1 MMENFIRINDT
12 LFVDLNNYHEQVDET
27 EDLNIFEA
35 NYVEGGANYQHDEQ
49 TRCKV
54 EIKRYVDIFVEL
66 VKDKH
71 VSCDISK
78 KFKDGNLDIV
88 RLIQAINNSRVK
100 EEEFHFTRLMMI
112 ICLKNYIFHYVN
124 RYLKSIIKDYE
135 RSKYKK
141 EVKNF
146 DCLIYS
152 KGSGE
157 IFKGSGEVCKGSGE
171 VCKGSGEACKDTW
184 SGGHQEWE
192 DKTHSH
198 IAGANFLFIKFLSE
212 DISKNF
218 ELLENGENA
227 SKHISEKE
235 WAYLKEKILLLIRN
249 SCVINSNENKKF
261 ATLME
266 FIDKNMYRSF
276 KRHKSIVE
284 MKKFNICLYFIDIFF
299 NLFLIDYPCK
309 WGNLLGYIFS
319 TFNFISIYSRNDL
332 ANVINGDYNS
342 TLSCLTDLMMCCAAA
357 SQMENI
363 KEGGVTGE
371 NNPPRVVI
379 HFQNFYSLMFL
390 MNKMV
395 KKYIP
400 RTQNSNSYSVLYH
413 SYFISHINSSNKDF
427 LETGEYSALKI
438 PCENLLAG
446 FKDIIKV
453 FFPIFNRLLCILLNY
468 VESIYVVFMVK
479 KIVKFLYKTLLCHF
493 SSLPEELMKNE
504 LDILFTNIAN
514 ILDIN
519 LDAYVHNLYFTN
531 TSESS
536 AKGSISV
543 AKITEETSY
552 ENLSEL
558 IHVKDHNADR
568 LFLIILLKSKKWC
581 LKILNMFLYRSI
593 HFDEMNETWKSL
605 LKRFENMYIL
615 FLEKIAVLI
624 LKAIINTSYTE
635 GDRMHYDKL
644 ICYIRYVV
652 DFTDYLNFADK
663 CLSLS
668 LNYLCMIVS
677 FDHLQVFVKQNI
689 LSEAF
694 LGCLFVH
701 IGSSSHVEC
710 VDNFFTNGS
719 PQKEESLLFDNLKFE
734 RYIICFHKIPL
745 YRKYLSDYY
754 DDTKSKNVLKKYVNY
769 IIFLFCEL
777 LDKYFYDVIFY
788 LDANVKEHLR
798 TCLVLQNEYMHV
810 LYPDMFVKKEMDF
823 SNDVVEIS
831 CYKKSNLLIYAEMC
845 MRTKNHN
852 IYIRSVISYISEII
866 QKHMR
871 ENGIDHQVD
880 LSSFYLLNSDT
891 FSSLIFIIKNLPLYK
906 YSQEELIFK
915 DLYSMQNEHNL
926 NLSCLVMNDINLYKY
941 FSLFMFLVYYKWV
954 FITRVLR
961 GVIDEGVLL
970 GGPGAF
976 ASSATSAANAAN
988 GASPTCLTSCTPM
1001 SPVTPPFGGPPADQ
1015 DDGRASRESEDLTV
1029 DDYIEEYCKNR
1040 KKYKP
1045 LISSDEKEIENFDHI
1060 VTDFKIRDKSF
1071 FLNYMLVNIFHP
1083 YSNNLK
1089 RVIMWML
1096 KEYTSM
1102 TRFSENVLQF
1112 FFYICFVNLFYFEK
1126 HLKFK
1131 SFDTLINLMYKYGIP
1146 RQAFYN
1152 DFREVFTF
1160 LFFHLLILFI
1170 KNESSSPDNDFYE
1183 DNVSIVLSQ
1192 NYEKRYLLSY
1202 LLNCLKGEHN
1212 PLHDYSHE
1220 REKMCRSY
1228 LYNQVNCFTDFFI
1241 NDVLYHN
1248 FQYYIEKMEVRN
1260 LNQFLNFISL
1270 FYQNEINN
1278 NIFLFINLLNESLLD
1293 TTSSH
1298 KCGSYK
1304 EHSSFLRALKFF
1316 SFFLEHYKNA
1326 SSTQDVLIIKI
1337 LQGEKFIAYF
1347 KHIVRTVK
1355 KNQVCEEIL
1364 NEIYYILH
1372 IFTKNSLFNYK
1383 IFWFYFLYSVACIS
1397 KSLNVFQLRE
1407 VTKLEK
1413 VANIPVYLFQF
1424 FSNVIRRDV
1433 LYFFFSLAEENPFG
1447 ASSVNISLLEIFRK
1461 ISLLLILLSEEN
1473 SSEQHFCNS
1482 STLHICGLYLYNNLL
1497 SYLFTLLCRNKIFF
1511 TYLFWGKLRRAYD
1524 LLQEED
1530 GAQLSDMDDAVS
1542 NYSFGKFDELSGA
1555 GRGRN
1560 GGSNGGCNSG
1570 CNSGGFVFLDE
1581 AFLEGA
1587 VGTSGGM
1594 GVAVGDGMSDD
1605 LDYSADD
1612 PDADEGGGMY
1622 VEVDEVGEVGEVDQ
1636 VNELNEEDNEKEAHT
1651 SEDAMRSYS
1660 KDPKSLS
1667 SDLSFQ
1673 RSDLNDSV
1681 KEAGASGESWR
1692 GEVLFYKEMKNY
1704 FLNKKKKLKSG
1715 GRKNRGKNRKK
1726 KNNSINTNEMVN
1738 MNENINAN
1746 DNINT
1751 NEMASIKR
1759 HKHQWSHPEG
1769 GGIANEAHSSGCSQ
1783 GNANGGENKMAK
1795 LLNTV
1800 YFNIFLLKDK
1810 KREHI
1815 KMLLKTLKAVNQN
1828 LVLDGSEN
1836 EYHNYTMLLMLQKK
1850 RYIYQSL
1857 SLYVFMDVQD
1867 FFTILVNENILG
1879 SIIDEWLN
1887 DILYIYQNSD
1897 DLKYFIFA
1905 FSNLLIYLCMYE
1917 QKKRES
1923 GGCVAG
1929 GGEAEGEGE
1938 EESGFPFLKSASTT
1952 NSSMNNFDTILR
1964 ETKLEFF
1971 NPYAIA
1977 QLRERLP
1984 RIVNAVVNVFLI
1996 LPIPYEENVK
2006 MFKKNILRRLAPICG
2021 EGDNI
2026 ENNNLLKFNSDNRA
2040 TDNLSVTFKEIHFN
2054 DLLQNIEFMH
2064 LNKYEQKFYERN
2076 QNSLKF
2082 SYDNVVHVNKSEDL
2096 ILYDKKISI
2105 NYYFQ
2110 SGLQDDFVNRLVS
2123 ECADEHFKV
2132 ALYARKAF
2140 SLLNQEFF
2148 SNEDLIGILGC
2159 SDKYYNFVNVIRL
2172 DI

>member
-1 MMENFIRINDT
+1 MENYIKINDT
-12 LFVDLNNYHEQVDET
+12 LFVDLNNYHKQVDEA
-27 EDLNIFEA
+27 EDLNIFEG
-35 NYVEGGANYQHDEQ
+35 NYVEGGANYQHDAE
-49 TRCKV
+49 TNNKV

-71 VSCDISK
+71 VSYDISK
-78 KFKDGNLDIV
+78 KFKDSNLDIV
-88 RLIQAINNSRVK
+88 RIIQAINNSHVK
-100 EEEFHFTRLMMI
+100 EKEELHFTRLMMI

-124 RYLKSIIKDYE
+124 KYLKNIIKDYE
-135 RSKYKK
+135 RNKYKK
-141 EVKNF
+141 EVKNI

-157 IFKGSGEVCKGSGE
+157 I
-171 VCKGSGEACKDTW
+171 CKDTW
-184 SGGHQEWE
+184 NSGQQDLE
-192 DKTHSH
+192 DKTYLHN
-198 IAGANFLFIKFLSE
+198 GGDNFLFIKFLSE

-218 ELLENGENA
+218 ELLENGDNA

-235 WAYLKEKILLLIRN
+235 WVYLKGKILLLIKN
-249 SCVINSNENKKF
+249 SCVINCNGSKKF
-261 ATLME
+261 ATLVE
-266 FIDKNMYRSF
+266 FINNNMYRSF

-299 NLFLIDYPCK
+299 NLFLIDYPFK
-309 WGNLLGYIFS
+309 WGNLLGDIFS
-319 TFNFISIYSRNDL
+319 TFNFISIYNSNDL
-332 ANVINGDYNS
+332 ANAINSDYNS
-342 TLSCLTDLMMCCAAA
+342 TLCCLNDLIKCGAAP
-357 SQMENI
+357 SQMENM
-363 KEGGVTGE
+363 KQGGNNGE
-371 NNPPRVVI
+371 NNTHRVVI

-400 RTQNSNSYSVLYH
+400 RTQNNHSYSVLYH
-413 SYFISHINSSNKDF
+413 SYFISHINGSNKDF
-427 LETGEYSALKI
+427 LENGEYSALKI

-446 FKDIIKV
+446 FKDIIKI
-453 FFPIFNRLLCILLNY
+453 FFPLFNRLLCTLLNW
-468 VESIYVVFMVK
+468 VESSIYVVFMVK

-493 SSLPEELMKNE
+493 SSLPEELIMNE
-504 LDILFTNIAN
+504 LEILFTNIVN
-514 ILDIN
+514 ILDIDLN
-519 LDAYVHNLYFTN
+519 AYVHKLYFTN
-531 TSESS
+531 TNESCS
-536 AKGSISV
+536 KGSISV

-558 IHVKDHNADR
+558 IHNKDDNVDK

-593 HFDEMNETWKSL
+593 YFEEMNETWKSL
-605 LKRFENMYIL
+605 LKHFENKYII
-615 FLEKIAVLI
+615 FLEKIALLI
-624 LKAIINTSYTE
+624 LKAIMNTTYTDE
-635 GDRMHYDKL
+635 EKMNYDKL

-710 VDNFFTNGS
+710 VDNFFTNGC

-777 LDKYFYDVIFY
+777 LDKYFYDIIFY

-798 TCLVLQNEYMHV
+798 TCLVIQNEYMHV

-823 SNDVVEIS
+823 SKDVVEIS
-831 CYKKSNLLIYAEMC
+831 CYKKSNLLINAEMC
-845 MRTKNHN
+845 MRTKNHK
-852 IYIRSVISYISEII
+852 IYINSVISCISEII

-871 ENGIDHQVD
+871 ENDMQDKVD
-880 LSSFYLLNSDT
+880 ISLFNLLNSDT
-891 FSSLIFIIKNLPLYK
+891 FNSLIFIINNLPLYK
-906 YSQEELIFK
+906 YSQDELIFK
-915 DLYSMQNEHNL
+915 DLYSMQNKHNL
-926 NLSCLVMNDINLYKY
+926 NLSSLIMNDINLYKY

-954 FITRVLR
+954 FIMKVLR

-970 GGPGAF
+970 GGHGVPTSV
-976 ASSATSAANAAN
+976 ASGESGTL
-988 GASPTCLTSCTPM
+988 PTCVTTQTASM
-1001 SPVTPPFGGPPADQ
+1001 SPNIGGTPGDP
-1015 DDGRASRESEDLTV
+1015 DDGPTIRESEDLTI

-1040 KKYKP
+1040 KKYKTHF
-1045 LISSDEKEIENFDHI
+1045 SSDEKEMEMFDQI
-1060 VTDFKIRDKSF
+1060 VTDFKMRDKSF

-1096 KEYTSM
+1096 KEYSSM

-1112 FFYICFVNLFYFEK
+1112 FFYTCFINLFHFEK

-1146 RQAFYN
+1146 RQIFYN
-1152 DFREVFTF
+1152 DFREIFTF
-1160 LFFHLLILFI
+1160 LFFQLLILFI
-1170 KNESSSPDNDFYE
+1170 KNESNSHDNEFYE
-1183 DNVSIVLSQ
+1183 DNVNVLLSP
-1192 NYEKRYLLSY
+1192 NYEKRYFLSY
-1202 LLNCLKGEHN
+1202 LTGEHN
-1212 PLHDYSHE
+1212 PLCDYTWDKT
-1220 REKMCRSY
+1220 KMCSSY
-1228 LYNQVNCFTDFFI
+1228 MYNQVNCFTDFFI

-1248 FQYYIEKMEVRN
+1248 FQYYIEKMEVRH

-1298 KCGSYK
+1298 MYGSDK
-1304 EHSSFLRALKFF
+1304 EHSSFLKALKFF

-1326 SSTQDVLIIKI
+1326 SSTQDVLIIKV

-1347 KHIVRTVK
+1347 KNIVRRVK

-1364 NEIYYILH
+1364 NEIYYVLH

-1383 IFWFYFLYSVACIS
+1383 IFWFYFLYSVASIS
-1397 KSLNVFQLRE
+1397 KSLDIFQLRE
-1407 VTKLEK
+1407 ITKLEK

-1433 LYFFFSLAEENPFG
+1433 LYFFFSLAEENPFS
-1447 ASSVNISLLEIFRK
+1447 AKCLNISLVEIFRK

-1473 SSEQHFCNS
+1473 LNEQHFCNN

-1497 SYLFTLLCRNKIFF
+1497 FYLFMLLVKNKIFF
-1511 TYLFWGKLRRAYD
+1511 TYLFWGKLQRAYD

-1530 GAQLSDMDDAVS
+1530 GAELSDMDDVVS
-1542 NYSFGKFDELSGA
+1542 NYSFSKFDEMSGTS
-1555 GRGRN
+1555 RDCNN
-1560 GGSNGGCNSG
+1560 GE
-1570 CNSGGFVFLDE
+1570 FVFLDDD
-1581 AFLEGA
+1581 FLEGNCEEGA
-1587 VGTSGGM
+1587 GYG
-1594 GVAVGDGMSDD
+1594 VGDASE
-1605 LDYSADD
+1605 DD
-1612 PDADEGGGMY
+1612 PDVDGGGGIY
-1622 VEVDEVGEVGEVDQ
+1622 VDVDE
-1636 VNELNEEDNEKEAHT
+1636 EENEKNVNT
-1651 SEDAMRSYS
+1651 GEDVMKNYS
-1660 KDPKSLS
+1660 KNPKSLS
-1667 SDLSFQ
+1667 SDMSFQ
-1673 RSDLNDSV
+1673 RSDMNDSMY
-1681 KEAGASGESWR
+1681 EAGMSGEGWK

-1704 FLNKKKKLKSG
+1704 FLNKKKKLK
-1715 GRKNRGKNRKK
+1715 RRRKK
-1726 KNNSINTNEMVN
+1726 KNKERNIISDTSKWSNPKGGETTNSV
-1738 MNENINAN
+1738 
-1746 DNINT
+1746 
-1751 NEMASIKR
+1751 
-1759 HKHQWSHPEG
+1759 
-1769 GGIANEAHSSGCSQ
+1769 HSNVSSQ
-1783 GNANGGENKMAK
+1783 GNMNSGDGDPSKENKIVK

-1815 KMLLKTLKAVNQN
+1815 KMLLKTLKCINQN
-1828 LVLDGSEN
+1828 LVLNSSEN
-1836 EYHNYTMLLMLQKK
+1836 EYHKYTMLLMLQKK

-1857 SLYVFMDVQD
+1857 SLYVFMDIQD
-1867 FFTILVNENILG
+1867 LFSIMVSENILG

-1887 DILYIYQNSD
+1887 DIFYIYQNSD

-1905 FSNLLIYLCMYE
+1905 FSNILIYLCMYE

-1923 GGCVAG
+1923 NSCAAG
-1929 GGEAEGEGE
+1929 GDKEGEGE
-1938 EESGFPFLKSASTT
+1938 EEKGFAFLKSTSTAH
-1952 NSSMNNFDTILR
+1952 SSMNNFDTILR
-1964 ETKLEFF
+1964 EIKWEFF
-1971 NPYAIA
+1971 DEYAIR
-1977 QLRERLP
+1977 QLKERLP
-1984 RIVNAVVNVFLI
+1984 RIINAVVNVLLI
-1996 LPIPYEENVK
+1996 LPIPYEENMK

-2026 ENNNLLKFNSDNRA
+2026 QNNNLLKFNSDNSA
-2040 TDNLSVTFKEIHFN
+2040 TDNLSATFKEIHFN

-2082 SYDNVVHVNKSEDL
+2082 SYDHVVHINKSEDL

-2110 SGLQDDFVNRLVS
+2110 SSIHDDFVNRLVS
-2123 ECADEHFKV
+2123 ECNDEHFKI
-2132 ALYARKAF
+2132 AFYARKAF

-2148 SNEDLIGILGC
+2148 STDDLIRILGC

>member
-1 MMENFIRINDT
+1 MENFIKINDT
-12 LFVDLNNYHEQVDET
+12 LFLDLNNYHEQVDET

-35 NYVEGGANYQHDEQ
+35 NHVEGGANYQHDAE
-49 TRCKV
+49 TSCKL

-71 VSCDISK
+71 VSYDISK
-78 KFKDGNLDIV
+78 KFKDSNLDII
-88 RLIQAINNSRVK
+88 RIIQAINNSHVK
-100 EEEFHFTRLMMI
+100 GEELHFARLMMI
-112 ICLKNYIFHYVN
+112 ICLKNYISHYVN
-124 RYLKSIIKDYE
+124 KYLKNIIKDYE
-135 RSKYKK
+135 KSKYKK

-146 DCLIYS
+146 NCLIYS

-157 IFKGSGEVCKGSGE
+157 VR
-171 VCKGSGEACKDTW
+171 KDTW
-184 SGGHQEWE
+184 TSRHQEWE
-192 DKTHSH
+192 DKTYSDN
-198 IAGANFLFIKFLSE
+198 AGANFLFIKFLSE
-212 DISKNF
+212 DICKNF
-218 ELLENGENA
+218 ELLENGENT

-235 WAYLKEKILLLIRN
+235 WAYLKDKILLLIKN
-249 SCVINSNENKKF
+249 SCVINCNENKKF
-261 ATLME
+261 SNLVE
-266 FIDKNMYRSF
+266 FINKNMYRSF

-299 NLFLIDYPCK
+299 NLFLIDYPFK
-309 WGNLLGYIFS
+309 WGSLLGDIFS
-319 TFNFISIYSRNDL
+319 TFHFISIYNSNDL
-332 ANVINGDYNS
+332 MNVINGDYNS
-342 TLSCLTDLMMCCAAA
+342 TLSCLTNLMKFDAAA
-357 SQMENI
+357 SQMENM
-363 KEGGVTGE
+363 KEGGNNEE
-371 NNPPRVVI
+371 NNTHRVVI
-379 HFQNFYSLMFL
+379 HFQNFYSLMFI

-400 RTQNSNSYSVLYH
+400 KTQNNNSYSVLYH

-427 LETGEYSALKI
+427 LENGEYSSLRI
-438 PCENLLAG
+438 PCENLLSG
-446 FKDIIKV
+446 FKDIIKI
-453 FFPIFNRLLCILLNY
+453 FFPIFNRLLCTLLNY
-468 VESIYVVFMVK
+468 MESIYVVFMVK
-479 KIVKFLYKTLLCHF
+479 KMVKFLYKTLLCHF
-493 SSLPEELMKNE
+493 SILPEELIKNE
-504 LDILFTNIAN
+504 LEILFTNIVN
-514 ILDIN
+514 ILDID
-519 LDAYVHNLYFTN
+519 LDAYVHKLYFTN
-531 TSESS
+531 TSESC
-536 AKGSISV
+536 AKGTISV

-558 IHVKDHNADR
+558 IHNKDHNIDR
-568 LFLIILLKSKKWC
+568 LFLMILLKSKKWC

-593 HFDEMNETWKSL
+593 YFDEMNETWKAL
-605 LKRFENMYIL
+605 LKHFENKYII
-615 FLEKIAVLI
+615 FLEKISLLI
-624 LKAIINTSYTE
+624 LKAIINTNYTDE
-635 GDRMHYDKL
+635 ERMHYDKL

-701 IGSSSHVEC
+701 IGSISHVEC
-710 VDNFFTNGS
+710 VDNFFTDGS
-719 PQKEESLLFDNLKFE
+719 VQKEESLLFDNLKFE

-798 TCLVLQNEYMHV
+798 TCLVIQNEYMHV

-831 CYKKSNLLIYAEMC
+831 CYKKSDLLINAEMC

-852 IYIRSVISYISEII
+852 IYINSVISCISQII

-871 ENGIDHQVD
+871 ENDMQEKVD
-880 LSSFYLLNSDT
+880 LSLFSLLNSDT
-891 FSSLIFIIKNLPLYK
+891 FNSLIFIIKNFPLYK

-915 DLYSMQNEHNL
+915 DLYSMHNKHNL
-926 NLSCLVMNDINLYKY
+926 NLSCLIMNDINLYKY

-954 FITRVLR
+954 FIMRVLR

-970 GGPGAF
+970 GGVAPPTCSAF
-976 ASSATSAANAAN
+976 A
-988 GASPTCLTSCTPM
+988 ASGGTGECDALPTCVMTPTFAG
-1001 SPVTPPFGGPPADQ
+1001 SPSNQNGG
-1015 DDGRASRESEDLTV
+1015 RTTRETEDLTI
-1029 DDYIEEYCKNR
+1029 DDYIEEYCKNK
-1040 KKYKP
+1040 KKYKQH
-1045 LISSDEKEIENFDHI
+1045 LSSNEKEIEMFDQI

-1096 KEYTSM
+1096 KEYSSM
-1102 TRFSENVLQF
+1102 TKFSENILQF
-1112 FFYICFVNLFYFEK
+1112 FFYMCFINLFYFEK

-1146 RQAFYN
+1146 RQIFYN
-1152 DFREVFTF
+1152 DFREIFTF
-1160 LFFHLLILFI
+1160 LFFQLLILFI
-1170 KNESSSPDNDFYE
+1170 KNESNSHDNEFYE
-1183 DNVSIVLSQ
+1183 DNVNVLLSQ
-1192 NYEKRYLLSY
+1192 NQEKRYLVSY
-1202 LLNCLKGEHN
+1202 LKGEDS
-1212 PLHDYSHE
+1212 PLFEYTC
-1220 REKMCRSY
+1220 EKAKLWSSY

-1293 TTSSH
+1293 TTSSYMS
-1298 KCGSYK
+1298 GSEK

-1347 KHIVRTVK
+1347 KNIVRTVK

-1433 LYFFFSLAEENPFG
+1433 LYFFFTLAEEKPFS
-1447 ASSVNISLLEIFRK
+1447 ANCLNISLVEIFRK
-1461 ISLLLILLSEEN
+1461 ISLLLILLSEKN
-1473 SSEQHFCNS
+1473 LNEQHFCNN

-1497 SYLFTLLCRNKIFF
+1497 FYLFMLLGKNKIFF
-1511 TYLFWGKLRRAYD
+1511 TYLFWGKLRKAYE
-1524 LLQEED
+1524 LLQEEE
-1530 GAQLSDMDDAVS
+1530 GAHLSDMDDVVS
-1542 NYSFGKFDELSGA
+1542 NYSFSKFDEMSGTS
-1555 GRGRN
+1555 RECNN
-1560 GGSNGGCNSG
+1560 GD
-1570 CNSGGFVFLDE
+1570 FVFLDDE
-1581 AFLEGA
+1581 FLEGNCTDG
-1587 VGTSGGM
+1587 VGYAM
-1594 GVAVGDGMSDD
+1594 GDAVGDCADD
-1605 LDYSADD
+1605 ASVDD
-1612 PDADEGGGMY
+1612 PDADQGGGIY
-1622 VEVDEVGEVGEVDQ
+1622 VEVDE
-1636 VNELNEEDNEKEAHT
+1636 EENEKNAHT
-1651 SEDAMRSYS
+1651 SEDTMQNYS
-1660 KDPKSLS
+1660 MNPKSLS

-1673 RSDLNDSV
+1673 KSDLNDSMY
-1681 KEAGASGESWR
+1681 ETETNGESWK

-1704 FLNKKKKLKSG
+1704 FLNKKKKLKS
-1715 GRKNRGKNRKK
+1715 RRKK
-1726 KNNSINTNEMVN
+1726 KKKNKESNTNKCSHLNGGSGDITKNVHSN
-1738 MNENINAN
+1738 DSSHRNIN
-1746 DNINT
+1746 
-1751 NEMASIKR
+1751 
-1759 HKHQWSHPEG
+1759 G
-1769 GGIANEAHSSGCSQ
+1769 GDVNQSR
-1783 GNANGGENKMAK
+1783 ENKIVK

-1810 KREHI
+1810 KNEHI
-1815 KMLLKTLKAVNQN
+1815 KMLLKTLKSINHN
-1828 LVLDGSEN
+1828 LVLNDSES
-1836 EYHNYTMLLMLQKK
+1836 EYHKYTMLLMLQKK

-1857 SLYVFMDVQD
+1857 SLYVFMDIQD
-1867 FFTILVNENILG
+1867 FFAILVRENILG

-1887 DILYIYQNSD
+1887 DIFYIYQNSD

-1905 FSNLLIYLCMYE
+1905 FSNILIYLCMYE
-1917 QKKRES
+1917 QKKRELAGCAS
-1923 GGCVAG
+1923 G
-1929 GGEAEGEGE
+1929 GE
-1938 EESGFPFLKSASTT
+1938 EEKGFRFLKSSSTT

-1964 ETKLEFF
+1964 EIKLEFF
-1971 NPYAIA
+1971 DEYAIA

-1984 RIVNAVVNVFLI
+1984 RIINAVVNVFLI

-2006 MFKKNILRRLAPICG
+2006 VFKKNILRRLAPICG

-2026 ENNNLLKFNSDNRA
+2026 ENNNLLKFNSDNSA
-2040 TDNLSVTFKEIHFN
+2040 TDNLSATFKEIHFN

-2082 SYDNVVHVNKSEDL
+2082 SYDNVVHINKSEDL

-2110 SGLQDDFVNRLVS
+2110 SSIHDDFVNRLVS
-2123 ECADEHFKV
+2123 ECNDEHFKI

-2148 SNEDLIGILGC
+2148 SNDDLIGILGC

>member
-1 MMENFIRINDT
+1 MENYIKINDT
-12 LFVDLNNYHEQVDET
+12 LFVDLNSYHEQVDET
-27 EDLNIFEA
+27 EDLNIFDA
-35 NYVEGGANYQHDEQ
+35 NHVEGGAIFQHDAE
-49 TRCKV
+49 TSCKV

-71 VSCDISK
+71 VSYDISK
-78 KFKDGNLDIV
+78 KFKDSNLDIV
-88 RLIQAINNSRVK
+88 RIIQAINNSHLK
-100 EEEFHFTRLMMI
+100 EEEEFHFTRLMMI
-112 ICLKNYIFHYVN
+112 ICLKNYISHYVN
-124 RYLKSIIKDYE
+124 KYLKSIIKDYE
-135 RSKYKK
+135 RNKYKK

-146 DCLIYS
+146 NCLIYS
-152 KGSGE
+152 KGSEE
-157 IFKGSGEVCKGSGE
+157 I
-171 VCKGSGEACKDTW
+171 CKDTW
-184 SGGHQEWE
+184 SSGHQEWE
-192 DKTHSH
+192 DNTYSDN
-198 IAGANFLFIKFLSE
+198 AGANFLFIKFLSE

-218 ELLENGENA
+218 ALLENGENV

-235 WAYLKEKILLLIRN
+235 WAYLKEKILLLIKN
-249 SCVINSNENKKF
+249 SCVINRNEDKKF
-261 ATLME
+261 STLLE

-284 MKKFNICLYFIDIFF
+284 MKKFNICLYFIDVFF
-299 NLFLIDYPCK
+299 NLFLIDYPFK
-309 WGNLLGYIFS
+309 WGNLLGDIFS
-319 TFNFISIYSRNDL
+319 TFNFISIYSGSDL
-332 ANVINGDYNS
+332 VNVINGDYNS
-342 TLSCLTDLMMCCAAA
+342 TLSCLTDLMKCRGAS
-357 SQMENI
+357 SQMENM
-363 KEGGVTGE
+363 KEGGNNGE
-371 NNPPRVVI
+371 SNTHRVVI

-400 RTQNSNSYSVLYH
+400 RTQNNNSYSVLYH
-413 SYFISHINSSNKDF
+413 NYFISHINSSNKDF
-427 LETGEYSALKI
+427 LEKGEYSALKI

-446 FKDIIKV
+446 FKDIIRI
-453 FFPIFNRLLCILLNY
+453 FFPIFNRLLCTLLNY
-468 VESIYVVFMVK
+468 VDSIYVAFMVK
-479 KIVKFLYKTLLCHF
+479 RIVKFLYKTLLCHF
-493 SSLPEELMKNE
+493 SSLPEELIQNE
-504 LDILFTNIAN
+504 LEILFTNIGN
-514 ILDIN
+514 ILDID
-519 LDAYVHNLYFTN
+519 LDAYVHKLYFAN
-531 TSESS
+531 TGESS

-558 IHVKDHNADR
+558 INNKDHNVDR

-593 HFDEMNETWKSL
+593 YFDEMNETWKSL
-605 LKRFENMYIL
+605 LKQFENKYII
-615 FLEKIAVLI
+615 FLEKISLLI
-624 LKAIINTSYTE
+624 LKAIINTNYTE
-635 GDRMHYDKL
+635 EERMHYDKL

-734 RYIICFHKIPL
+734 RYIICFQKIPL
-745 YRKYLSDYY
+745 FGKYLSDYY

-798 TCLVLQNEYMHV
+798 TCLVIQNEYMHV

-831 CYKKSNLLIYAEMC
+831 CYKKSDLLINAEMC

-852 IYIRSVISYISEII
+852 IYINSVFSCISEII
-866 QKHMR
+866 QKHMK
-871 ENGIDHQVD
+871 ENDMQDKVD
-880 LSSFYLLNSDT
+880 LSLFSLLNSDT
-891 FSSLIFIIKNLPLYK
+891 FNSLIFIIKNLPLYK

-915 DLYSMQNEHNL
+915 DLYSMQNKHNL
-926 NLSCLVMNDINLYKY
+926 NLSCLIMNDINLYKY
-941 FSLFMFLVYYKWV
+941 FSLFMFLVYYKWA
-954 FITRVLR
+954 FIMKVLR

-970 GGPGAF
+970 GGVG
-976 ASSATSAANAAN
+976 T
-988 GASPTCLTSCTPM
+988 PTCVTSHTNSMPSMAPTFSGTPL
-1001 SPVTPPFGGPPADQ
+1001 DQ
-1015 DDGRASRESEDLTV
+1015 HDGRTTREREDLTI
-1029 DDYIEEYCKNR
+1029 DDYIEEYCKNK
-1040 KKYKP
+1040 KKYK
-1045 LISSDEKEIENFDHI
+1045 LHLSSDEKEIEKFDQI

-1096 KEYTSM
+1096 KEYSSM

-1112 FFYICFVNLFYFEK
+1112 FFYLCFINLFYFEK

-1146 RQAFYN
+1146 RQIFYN
-1152 DFREVFTF
+1152 DFREIFTF
-1160 LFFHLLILFI
+1160 LFFQLLILFI
-1170 KNESSSPDNDFYE
+1170 KNESNSCDNEFYE
-1183 DNVSIVLSQ
+1183 DNVNVLLTQ
-1192 NYEKRYLLSY
+1192 NHEKRYFFSY
-1202 LLNCLKGEHN
+1202 LRGEDN
-1212 PLHDYSHE
+1212 PLCDYTSD
-1220 REKMCRSY
+1220 KINMWSSY

-1260 LNQFLNFISL
+1260 LNQFLNFVSL
-1270 FYQNEINN
+1270 YYQNEINN

-1293 TTSSH
+1293 TTSSSIS
-1298 KCGSYK
+1298 GSEK

-1326 SSTQDVLIIKI
+1326 SSTQDVLIIKV
-1337 LQGEKFIAYF
+1337 LEGEKFIAYF
-1347 KHIVRTVK
+1347 KNIVRTVK

-1383 IFWFYFLYSVACIS
+1383 IFWFYFLYSVASIS

-1433 LYFFFSLAEENPFG
+1433 LYFFFTLAEKNPF
-1447 ASSVNISLLEIFRK
+1447 SVNCLNISLVEIFRK
-1461 ISLLLILLSEEN
+1461 ISLLLILLSEKN
-1473 SSEQHFCNS
+1473 LNEQHFCNN

-1497 SYLFTLLCRNKIFF
+1497 FYLFMLLGKNKIFF
-1511 TYLFWGKLRRAYD
+1511 TYLFWGKLRRSYE

-1530 GAQLSDMDDAVS
+1530 GAQLSDMDDVVS
-1542 NYSFGKFDELSGA
+1542 NYSFSKFDEMSGA
-1555 GRGRN
+1555 SRDCNN
-1560 GGSNGGCNSG
+1560 GE
-1570 CNSGGFVFLDE
+1570 FVFLDDD
-1581 AFLEGA
+1581 FLGGNCTEGVSHGA
-1587 VGTSGGM
+1587 DNGE
-1594 GVAVGDGMSDD
+1594 DD
-1605 LDYSADD
+1605 ASEDD
-1612 PDADEGGGMY
+1612 PDADEGGGVY
-1622 VEVDEVGEVGEVDQ
+1622 VEV
-1636 VNELNEEDNEKEAHT
+1636 NEEENEKNPHT
-1651 SEDAMRSYS
+1651 SEDTMQNYS
-1660 KDPKSLS
+1660 NKNTKSLS
-1667 SDLSFQ
+1667 SDISFR
-1673 RSDLNDSV
+1673 RSELNDSMY
-1681 KEAGASGESWR
+1681 ETETNGESWK

-1704 FLNKKKKLKSG
+1704 FLNKKKKLK
-1715 GRKNRGKNRKK
+1715 RRRKK
-1726 KNNSINTNEMVN
+1726 KNKESTMKRNTNE
-1738 MNENINAN
+1738 
-1746 DNINT
+1746 
-1751 NEMASIKR
+1751 
-1759 HKHQWSHPEG
+1759 WSNPNG
-1769 GGIANEAHSSGCSQ
+1769 GGGTTKNVHSNGSSQ
-1783 GNANGGENKMAK
+1783 GNTNCGDVNQSRENKIVK

-1815 KMLLKTLKAVNQN
+1815 KMLLKTLKFINDN
-1828 LVLDGSEN
+1828 LVLNDSEN
-1836 EYHNYTMLLMLQKK
+1836 EYHKYTMLLMLQKK

-1857 SLYVFMDVQD
+1857 SLYIFMDIQD
-1867 FFTILVNENILG
+1867 LFTILVSENILG

-1887 DILYIYQNSD
+1887 DIFYIYQNSD

-1905 FSNLLIYLCMYE
+1905 FSNMLIYLCMYE

-1923 GGCVAG
+1923 GDCAVGV
-1929 GGEAEGEGE
+1929 E
-1938 EESGFPFLKSASTT
+1938 EEEKGFPFLKSASTI

-1964 ETKLEFF
+1964 EIKLEFF
-1971 NPYAIA
+1971 DEYAIA
-1977 QLRERLP
+1977 QLKERLP
-1984 RIVNAVVNVFLI
+1984 RIINAVVNVFLI

-2006 MFKKNILRRLAPICG
+2006 VFKKNILRRLAPICG

-2026 ENNNLLKFNSDNRA
+2026 ENNNLLKFNSDNSA
-2040 TDNLSVTFKEIHFN
+2040 TDNLSATFKEIHFS

-2082 SYDNVVHVNKSEDL
+2082 SYDNVVHINKSEDL

-2110 SGLQDDFVNRLVS
+2110 SSIHDDFVNRLVS
-2123 ECADEHFKV
+2123 ECNDEHFKI

-2148 SNEDLIGILGC
+2148 SNDDLIGILGC
-2159 SDKYYNFVNVIRL
+2159 SDKYYNFVNIIRM

>member
-1 MMENFIRINDT
+1 MENFIKINHT

-27 EDLNIFEA
+27 EYLNIFEA
-35 NYVEGGANYQHDEQ
+35 NYVEGGANYQHDAE
-49 TRCKV
+49 TSCKV
-54 EIKRYVDIFVEL
+54 EIKRYVDMFVEL

-71 VSCDISK
+71 VSYDISK
-78 KFKDGNLDIV
+78 KFKDRNLDIV
-88 RLIQAINNSRVK
+88 RIIQAINNSHVK

-124 RYLKSIIKDYE
+124 KYLKSIVKDYE
-135 RSKYKK
+135 KSKYKK

-146 DCLIYS
+146 NCLIYS

-157 IFKGSGEVCKGSGE
+157 IFKDIG
-171 VCKGSGEACKDTW
+171 

-192 DKTHSH
+192 DKTYSH
-198 IAGANFLFIKFLSE
+198 IEEANFLFIKFLSE
-212 DISKNF
+212 DICKNF
-218 ELLENGENA
+218 QLLENGENT

-235 WAYLKEKILLLIRN
+235 WAYLKEKILFLIKN
-249 SCVINSNENKKF
+249 SCVINCNESNKF
-261 ATLME
+261 STLME
-266 FIDKNMYRSF
+266 FINKNMYRSF

-299 NLFLIDYPCK
+299 NLFLIDYPYK
-309 WGNLLGYIFS
+309 WGNLLGDIFS
-319 TFNFISIYSRNDL
+319 TFNFISIYNSNDL

-342 TLSCLTDLMMCCAAA
+342 TLNFLTDLMNSCAAA
-357 SQMENI
+357 SEMENR
-363 KEGGVTGE
+363 KEDGNNGE
-371 NNPPRVVI
+371 NNTHQVVI
-379 HFQNFYSLMFL
+379 HFQNFYSLIFL

-400 RTQNSNSYSVLYH
+400 RMEDNNSYSVLYH

-427 LETGEYSALKI
+427 LEKGDYSALKI

-446 FKDIIKV
+446 FKDIIRI
-453 FFPIFNRLLCILLNY
+453 FFPIFNRLLCTLLNY
-468 VESIYVVFMVK
+468 LESIYVVFMVK

-504 LDILFTNIAN
+504 LEILFTNIGN
-514 ILDIN
+514 ILDID
-519 LDAYVHNLYFTN
+519 LDAYVHRLYFTN

-558 IHVKDHNADR
+558 IHNKDHNVDR

-581 LKILNMFLYRSI
+581 LKMLNMFLYRSI
-593 HFDEMNETWKSL
+593 YFDEMNETWKLL
-605 LKRFENMYIL
+605 LKHFENKYII
-615 FLEKIAVLI
+615 FLEKIALLI
-624 LKAIINTSYTE
+624 LKAIINTNYTDE
-635 GDRMHYDKL
+635 ERMHYDKL
-644 ICYIRYVV
+644 ICYIRYVM

-701 IGSSSHVEC
+701 ISSSSHVEC

-734 RYIICFHKIPL
+734 RYIICFQKIPL

-777 LDKYFYDVIFY
+777 LDKYFYDIIFY

-798 TCLVLQNEYMHV
+798 TCLVIQNEYMHV

-823 SNDVVEIS
+823 SNDVMEIS
-831 CYKKSNLLIYAEMC
+831 CYKKSNLLINAEMC

-852 IYIRSVISYISEII
+852 IYINSVIGSISEII
-866 QKHMR
+866 EKHMR
-871 ENGIDHQVD
+871 ENDIQHKVD
-880 LSSFYLLNSDT
+880 LSSFYLLNSDS
-891 FSSLIFIIKNLPLYK
+891 FNSFIFIIKNLPLYK

-915 DLYSMQNEHNL
+915 DLYSMENKHNL
-926 NLSCLVMNDINLYKY
+926 NFSCLIMNDINLYKY

-970 GGPGAF
+970 GGVGAPTSV
-976 ASSATSAANAAN
+976 ASDEANAT
-988 GASPTCLTSCTPM
+988 GVSGSSPTCPTSHTNSMPT
-1001 SPVTPPFGGPPADQ
+1001 TPPTFAGNPVDQ
-1015 DDGRASRESEDLTV
+1015 DDGRTSRESEDLTV
-1029 DDYIEEYCKNR
+1029 DDYIEEYCKNK
-1040 KKYKP
+1040 KKYQQHF
-1045 LISSDEKEIENFDHI
+1045 SSDEMEIEKFDQI

-1089 RVIMWML
+1089 RIIMWML

-1102 TRFSENVLQF
+1102 TRFSENVMQF
-1112 FFYICFVNLFYFEK
+1112 FFYICFINLFYFEK

-1146 RQAFYN
+1146 RQIFYN

-1160 LFFHLLILFI
+1160 LFFQLLILFI
-1170 KNESSSPDNDFYE
+1170 KNESNSHDNEFYE
-1183 DNVSIVLSQ
+1183 DNVNVLLSP
-1192 NYEKRYLLSY
+1192 NYEKRYFLSY
-1202 LLNCLKGEHN
+1202 LRGEEHN
-1212 PLHDYSHE
+1212 LLPDYTCGKT
-1220 REKMCRSY
+1220 KMWSSY
-1228 LYNQVNCFTDFFI
+1228 LYNQVNWFTDFFI

-1248 FQYYIEKMEVRN
+1248 FQYYIEKMDVRN

-1278 NIFLFINLLNESLLD
+1278 NIFLFINLLNESLLE

-1298 KCGSYK
+1298 ISESDK
-1304 EHSSFLRALKFF
+1304 EHSSFLKALKFF

-1337 LQGEKFIAYF
+1337 LEGEKFIAYF
-1347 KHIVRTVK
+1347 KNIVKTVK
-1355 KNQVCEEIL
+1355 NHMCEEIL

-1397 KSLNVFQLRE
+1397 KSLNVFQLRG

-1433 LYFFFSLAEENPFG
+1433 LYFFFSLAEENPFI
-1447 ASSVNISLLEIFRK
+1447 ANSLNISLVEIFRK
-1461 ISLLLILLSEEN
+1461 ISLLLILLSEKN
-1473 SSEQHFCNS
+1473 LNEQNFCNN

-1497 SYLFTLLCRNKIFF
+1497 SYLFMLLSKNKIFF
-1511 TYLFWGKLRRAYD
+1511 THLFWGKLRRAYD
-1524 LLQEED
+1524 LLQGED
-1530 GAQLSDMDDAVS
+1530 GSQLSDMDDVVS
-1542 NYSFGKFDELSGA
+1542 NYSFRKFDEMS
-1555 GRGRN
+1555 
-1560 GGSNGGCNSG
+1560 GGSGDCNNGELL
-1570 CNSGGFVFLDE
+1570 FLDDD
-1581 AFLEGA
+1581 FLEGNCA
-1587 VGTSGGM
+1587 EGVGEGM
-1594 GVAVGDGMSDD
+1594 DNDADEVDNVDNA
-1605 LDYSADD
+1605 AEDD
-1612 PDADEGGGMY
+1612 PDVDEGGGIY
-1622 VEVDEVGEVGEVDQ
+1622 VEVDEEE
-1636 VNELNEEDNEKEAHT
+1636 NEKNAHTNEEGVQN
-1651 SEDAMRSYS
+1651 YS
-1660 KDPKSLS
+1660 RNTKSLS
-1667 SDLSFQ
+1667 SDISFQ
-1673 RSDLNDSV
+1673 QSDANDSMY
-1681 KEAGASGESWR
+1681 ETGTNGESWK

-1704 FLNKKKKLKSG
+1704 FLNKKKKLKS
-1715 GRKNRGKNRKK
+1715 RRKK
-1726 KNNSINTNEMVN
+1726 KNKNRETNKETNMRSNTN
-1738 MNENINAN
+1738 
-1746 DNINT
+1746 
-1751 NEMASIKR
+1751 K
-1759 HKHQWSHPEG
+1759 WSHPKG
-1769 GGIANEAHSSGCSQ
+1769 GGTTDNVHSNGTSQ
-1783 GNANGGENKMAK
+1783 GNINGGDGDQSRENKIVQ

-1815 KMLLKTLKAVNQN
+1815 KMLLKTLKCINHN
-1828 LVLDGSEN
+1828 LVLNGSEN
-1836 EYHNYTMLLMLQKK
+1836 EYHKYTTLLMLQKK

-1857 SLYVFMDVQD
+1857 SLYVFMDIQD
-1867 FFTILVNENILG
+1867 FFTILVSENIFG

-1887 DILYIYQNSD
+1887 DIFYIYQNSE

-1905 FSNLLIYLCMYE
+1905 FSNILIYLCMYE

-1923 GGCVAG
+1923 GGCA
-1929 GGEAEGEGE
+1929 AEGE
-1938 EESGFPFLKSASTT
+1938 EEKEEQQKGFPFLKSASSINSNI

-1964 ETKLEFF
+1964 EIKLEFF
-1971 NPYAIA
+1971 DEYAIGE
-1977 QLRERLP
+1977 LRERLP
-1984 RIVNAVVNVFLI
+1984 RIINAVVNVFLI

-2006 MFKKNILRRLAPICG
+2006 VFKKNILRRLAPICG

-2026 ENNNLLKFNSDNRA
+2026 ENNNLLKFNSDNSA
-2040 TDNLSVTFKEIHFN
+2040 TDNLSVTFKEMHFN

-2082 SYDNVVHVNKSEDL
+2082 SYDNVVHINKSEDL
-2096 ILYDKKISI
+2096 ILYDKKISV

-2110 SGLQDDFVNRLVS
+2110 SGIHDDFVYRLVS
-2123 ECADEHFKV
+2123 ECTDEHFKI

-2140 SLLNQEFF
+2140 SLVNQEFF
-2148 SNEDLIGILGC
+2148 SNDDLIAILGC
-2159 SDKYYNFVNVIRL
+2159 SDKYYNFINVIRL

>member
-1 MMENFIRINDT
+1 MENFIKINDT
-12 LFVDLNNYHEQVDET
+12 LFVDLNNYHEQIDET
-27 EDLNIFEA
+27 EHLNIFEA
-35 NYVEGGANYQHDEQ
+35 NYVEGGANYQHDVE
-49 TRCKV
+49 TSCKV

-71 VSCDISK
+71 VSYDISK
-78 KFKDGNLDIV
+78 KFKDSNLDIV
-88 RLIQAINNSRVK
+88 RIIQAINNSHVK
-100 EEEFHFTRLMMI
+100 GEEFHFTRLMMI

-124 RYLKSIIKDYE
+124 KYLKSIIKDYE

-146 DCLIYS
+146 NCLIYS

-157 IFKGSGEVCKGSGE
+157 ILR
-171 VCKGSGEACKDTW
+171 KDTW
-184 SGGHQEWE
+184 SSGNQEWE
-192 DKTHSH
+192 DKTYSH
-198 IAGANFLFIKFLSE
+198 IAGDNFLFIKFLSE

-235 WAYLKEKILLLIRN
+235 WAYLKEKILLLIKN
-249 SCVINSNENKKF
+249 SCVINCDENKKF
-261 ATLME
+261 STLME
-266 FIDKNMYRSF
+266 FINKNMYRSF

-299 NLFLIDYPCK
+299 NLFLIDYPYK
-309 WGNLLGYIFS
+309 WGNLLGDIFN
-319 TFNFISIYSRNDL
+319 TFNFISIYNSNDL

-342 TLSCLTDLMMCCAAA
+342 TLSCLTDLMKCGAAA
-357 SQMENI
+357 SQMENM
-363 KEGGVTGE
+363 KEGG
-371 NNPPRVVI
+371 NNGVSNTHRVVI

-400 RTQNSNSYSVLYH
+400 RTQNNNSYSVLYH
-413 SYFISHINSSNKDF
+413 NYFISHINSSNKDL

-446 FKDIIKV
+446 FKDIIKI
-453 FFPIFNRLLCILLNY
+453 FFPIFNRLLCTLLNY
-468 VESIYVVFMVK
+468 MESIYVVFMVK

-493 SSLPEELMKNE
+493 SSLPEELIKNE
-504 LDILFTNIAN
+504 LEILFTNIVN
-514 ILDIN
+514 ILDMD
-519 LDAYVHNLYFTN
+519 LDAYVHKLYFTN

-536 AKGSISV
+536 AKGPISV

-558 IHVKDHNADR
+558 IHNKDHNVDR

-593 HFDEMNETWKSL
+593 YFDEMNETWKLL
-605 LKRFENMYIL
+605 LKNFENKYII
-615 FLEKIAVLI
+615 FLEKIALLI
-624 LKAIINTSYTE
+624 LKAIINTNYTDE
-635 GDRMHYDKL
+635 ERMHYDKL

-677 FDHLQVFVKQNI
+677 FDHLQMFVKQNI

-710 VDNFFTNGS
+710 VDNFFTNES
-719 PQKEESLLFDNLKFE
+719 PQKEESLLFENLKFE

-777 LDKYFYDVIFY
+777 LDKYFYDIIFY

-798 TCLVLQNEYMHV
+798 TCLVIQNEYMHV

-823 SNDVVEIS
+823 SKDVVEIS
-831 CYKKSNLLIYAEMC
+831 CYKKSNLLINAEMC

-852 IYIRSVISYISEII
+852 IYINSVMSCISEII
-866 QKHMR
+866 KKHMR
-871 ENGIDHQVD
+871 ENDIQHKVD

-891 FSSLIFIIKNLPLYK
+891 FNSLIFIIKNLPLYK

-915 DLYSMQNEHNL
+915 DLYSMQNNHNL
-926 NLSCLVMNDINLYKY
+926 NFSCLIMNDINLYKY

-961 GVIDEGVLL
+961 GAIDEGVLL
-970 GGPGAF
+970 GGAGAPTSGAF
-976 ASSATSAANAAN
+976 AASGVPATAAATAAT
-988 GASPTCLTSCTPM
+988 AALPTCLTSHTTSM
-1001 SPVTPPFGGPPADQ
+1001 SPMAPTFTGTPADQ
-1015 DDGRASRESEDLTV
+1015 HDNRTSRESEDLTV
-1029 DDYIEEYCKNR
+1029 DDYIEEYCKNK
-1040 KKYKP
+1040 KKYK
-1045 LISSDEKEIENFDHI
+1045 LHISNDDKEIEKFDQI

-1096 KEYTSM
+1096 KEYISM

-1112 FFYICFVNLFYFEK
+1112 FFYICFINLFYFEK

-1146 RQAFYN
+1146 RQIFYN

-1160 LFFHLLILFI
+1160 LFFQLLILFI
-1170 KNESSSPDNDFYE
+1170 KNESNSHDNEFYE
-1183 DNVSIVLSQ
+1183 DNASILLSQ
-1192 NYEKRYLLSY
+1192 NYEKRYFLSY
-1202 LLNCLKGEHN
+1202 LRGEQN
-1212 PLHDYSHE
+1212 PLCDYTWDKT
-1220 REKMCRSY
+1220 KMWSSY

-1293 TTSSH
+1293 TSSSH
-1298 KCGSYK
+1298 ISGSDK
-1304 EHSSFLRALKFF
+1304 EHSSFLKALKFF
-1316 SFFLEHYKNA
+1316 SFFLEYYKNA

-1347 KHIVRTVK
+1347 KNIVRTVK
-1355 KNQVCEEIL
+1355 KNQVI
-1364 NEIYYILH
+1364 
-1372 IFTKNSLFNYK
+1372 
-1383 IFWFYFLYSVACIS
+1383 LYSIIKYFGFIFYTLGGGFC
-1397 KSLNVFQLRE
+1397 R

-1433 LYFFFSLAEENPFG
+1433 LYFFFSLAEESPFT
-1447 ASSVNISLLEIFRK
+1447 ANSLNISLVEIFRK

-1473 SSEQHFCNS
+1473 LNEQHFCNNC
-1482 STLHICGLYLYNNLL
+1482 TLHICGLYL
-1497 SYLFTLLCRNKIFF
+1497 
-1511 TYLFWGKLRRAYD
+1511 
-1524 LLQEED
+1524 
-1530 GAQLSDMDDAVS
+1530 
-1542 NYSFGKFDELSGA
+1542 
-1555 GRGRN
+1555 
-1560 GGSNGGCNSG
+1560 
-1570 CNSGGFVFLDE
+1570 
-1581 AFLEGA
+1581 
-1587 VGTSGGM
+1587 
-1594 GVAVGDGMSDD
+1594 
-1605 LDYSADD
+1605 
-1612 PDADEGGGMY
+1612 
-1622 VEVDEVGEVGEVDQ
+1622 
-1636 VNELNEEDNEKEAHT
+1636 
-1651 SEDAMRSYS
+1651 
-1660 KDPKSLS
+1660 
-1667 SDLSFQ
+1667 
-1673 RSDLNDSV
+1673 
-1681 KEAGASGESWR
+1681 
-1692 GEVLFYKEMKNY
+1692 
-1704 FLNKKKKLKSG
+1704 
-1715 GRKNRGKNRKK
+1715 RKK
-1726 KNNSINTNEMVN
+1726 KNNKDKDKETNMKS
-1738 MNENINAN
+1738 
-1746 DNINT
+1746 DT
-1751 NEMASIKR
+1751 NK
-1759 HKHQWSHPEG
+1759 WSHPNG
-1769 GGIANEAHSSGCSQ
+1769 GGTTNNVHSSGSSQ
-1783 GNANGGENKMAK
+1783 GNINGGDGDQNRENKMLK

-1815 KMLLKTLKAVNQN
+1815 KMLLKTLKSINQN
-1828 LVLDGSEN
+1828 LVLNGSEN
-1836 EYHNYTMLLMLQKK
+1836 EYHKYATLLMLQKK

-1857 SLYVFMDVQD
+1857 SLYVFMDIQD
-1867 FFTILVNENILG
+1867 FFSILVSENIFG

-1887 DILYIYQNSD
+1887 DIFYIYQNSD

-1905 FSNLLIYLCMYE
+1905 FSNILIYLCMYE

-1923 GGCVAG
+1923 GGCGAG
-1929 GGEAEGEGE
+1929 GKEEGEGDDE
-1938 EESGFPFLKSASTT
+1938 EKGFPFLKSVSTT

-1964 ETKLEFF
+1964 EIKMEFF
-1971 NPYAIA
+1971 DQYAIA

-1984 RIVNAVVNVFLI
+1984 RIINAVVNVFLI

-2026 ENNNLLKFNSDNRA
+2026 ENNNLLKFNSDNSA

-2054 DLLQNIEFMH
+2054 DLIQNIEFMH

-2082 SYDNVVHVNKSEDL
+2082 SYDNVVHINKSEDL

-2110 SGLQDDFVNRLVS
+2110 SSIHDDFVNRLVS
-2123 ECADEHFKV
+2123 ECSDEHFKI

-2148 SNEDLIGILGC
+2148 SNDDLIGILGC